1 MSAELPLSY
10 RQNPRP
16 VGFEVSYRLV
26 GDRLSVDNGRK
37 ETEIALARVEQ
48 VRLTY
53 ESRSMGQGA
62 YQTSLKLAD
71 GTTVKLSSIS
81 WRSMFEARRQDA
93 EYSAFVQ
100 ALLLGVARANPA
112 ARFLAGKPRLQW
124 LAMAA
129 VAAVSLVAAAFF
141 IWRAALS
148 GATIAALVG
157 AAVAAAGIW
166 QLEPLVRLNRPRPF
180 TIRELPQGLLP

>member
-16 VGFEVSYRLV
+16 IGFEVAFRLI

-37 ETEIALARVEQ
+37 ESEVALARVDQ

-81 WRSMFEARRQDA
+81 WRSMIDARRQDA
-93 EYSAFVQ
+93 EYTAFVQ
-100 ALLLGVARANPA
+100 ALLLAVARANPA
-112 ARFLAGKPRLQW
+112 VRLLAGKPRPQW
-124 LAMAA
+124 LAIAV
-129 VAAVSLVAAAFF
+129 VAAVSLVAVAFF
-141 IWRAALS
+141 IWRAVLS
-148 GATIAALVG
+148 GAAIAALLG
-157 AAVAAAGIW
+157 AAIAAAGIW
-166 QLEPLVRLNRPRPF
+166 QLEPMVRLTRPRAC
-180 TIRELPQGLLP
+180 TIRELPQGLRP

>member
-1 MSAELPLSY
+1 MAAELPLSY

-16 VGFEVSYRLV
+16 IGFEVSYRLT

-37 ETEIALARVEQ
+37 ESEVALARVEQ

-53 ESRSMGQGA
+53 ESRGA

-71 GTTVKLSSIS
+71 GTTMKLSSIS
-81 WRSMFEARRQDA
+81 WRSMIDARRQDA

-100 ALLLGVARANPA
+100 ALLLAIARANPA
-112 ARFLAGKPRLQW
+112 ARLLAGKPRLQW
-124 LAMAA
+124 LAVAA
-129 VAAVSLVAAAFF
+129 IAAVSLVAVAFF
-141 IWRAALS
+141 IWRAVLS
-148 GATIAALVG
+148 GATVAALLG

-166 QLEPLVRLNRPRPF
+166 QLEPLVRLNRPRAF
-180 TIRELPQGLLP
+180 TIGELPQGLLP

>member
-16 VGFEVSYRLV
+16 IGFEVSYRLS
-26 GDRLSVDNGRK
+26 GERLSVDTGRK
-37 ETEIALARVEQ
+37 ESEVALARVEQ

-71 GTTVKLSSIS
+71 GTTLKLSSIS
-81 WRSMFEARRQDA
+81 WRSMIDVRRQDA

-100 ALLLGVARANPA
+100 ALLLAIAQANPA
-112 ARFLAGKPRLQW
+112 ARLLAGKTRLQW
-124 LAMAA
+124 LA
-129 VAAVSLVAAAFF
+129 
-141 IWRAALS
+141 
-148 GATIAALVG
+148 IAAI
-157 AAVAAAGIW
+157 A
-166 QLEPLVRLNRPRPF
+166 
-180 TIRELPQGLLP
+180 